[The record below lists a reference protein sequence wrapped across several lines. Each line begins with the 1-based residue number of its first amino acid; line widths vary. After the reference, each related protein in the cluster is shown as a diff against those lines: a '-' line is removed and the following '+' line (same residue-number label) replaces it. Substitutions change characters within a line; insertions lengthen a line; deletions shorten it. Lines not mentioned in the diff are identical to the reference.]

1 MFSFFNRPPPDDG
14 LYERTMTD
22 EELEKFKQSLKIP
35 YPTLMLDVKNYQEK
49 DINTI
54 LDNCNFA
61 QDYKTMQNH
70 PSFKNHPR
78 FLSMLKQFNFESEF
92 VSHLISDSYKR
103 FGNSNDGCFLSDL
116 LLKEQQTLDSYVSNI
131 DGIVLIDN
139 STGVESVLTHKNCIS
154 DLMESYRVPRYH
166 KSTLFDLFTLNL
178 FHYHHWDYTIYI
190 YTKDYLYFSNG
201 YPSYYKPH
209 LEYYDEGCHQ
219 SNVINRQIFTMI
231 RRIPMS
237 F

>member
-14 LYERTMTD
+14 CYERTMTD
-22 EELEKFKQSLKIP
+22 EELQKFRQSLKIP

-61 QDYKTMQNH
+61 QDYKAMQHH
-70 PSFKNHPR
+70 PSFMNHPR

-103 FGNSNDGCFLSDL
+103 FGDSNYGCFLSNL
-116 LLKEQQTLDSYVSNI
+116 LLEEQQTLDSYVDNVDS
-131 DGIVLIDN
+131 IVLIDN
-139 STGVESVLTHKNCIS
+139 ATGIETVLTHKNCIS
-154 DLMESYRVPRYH
+154 DFMESYIVPRYH
-166 KSTLFDLFTLNL
+166 KSDLFNFLTLN
-178 FHYHHWDYTIYI
+178 FFNYYHWDYKIYI
-190 YTKDYLYFSNG
+190 YTRDYIYISNG
-201 YPSYYKPH
+201 YPSFYKPH
-209 LEYYDEGCHQ
+209 LEYVDEGCHQ
-219 SNVINRQIFTMI
+219 LNVIDRQVFTMI
-231 RRIPMS
+231 RRNPIS